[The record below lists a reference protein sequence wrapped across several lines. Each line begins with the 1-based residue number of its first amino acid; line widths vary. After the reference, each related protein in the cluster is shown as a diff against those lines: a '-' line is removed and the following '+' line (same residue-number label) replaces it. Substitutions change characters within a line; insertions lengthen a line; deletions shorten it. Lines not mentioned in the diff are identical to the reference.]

1 MTIAVVH
8 KDSPE
13 GRAAIVAAA
22 RESVGRSE
30 ELLVL
35 HVLDDVNIGGTV
47 NLGDTEDDRAALRG
61 EIQSALDAGGFSE
74 TKWDLRTTEHDGDP
88 VTALVDLVHDA
99 GVDLLIVGTR
109 RMSPIGKFLLERPLQ
124 RLLLEVEAP
133 ILVVKEPLPTE

>member
-1 MTIAVVH
+1 M
-8 KDSPE
+8 
-13 GRAAIVAAA
+13 AAA

-99 GVDLLIVGTR
+99 GVDLLIVGNTPDVPHR
-109 RMSPIGKFLLERPLQ
+109 QVPPRTPAAASPARSGGSD
-124 RLLLEVEAP
+124 
-133 ILVVKEPLPTE
+133 LVVKEPLPAE

>member
-1 MTIAVVH
+1 MPQSWPLHGNPWV
-8 KDSPE
+8 E
-13 GRAAIVAAA
+13 A
-22 RESVGRSE
+22 RNCWFCTSWTTSTSEARSTSE
-30 ELLVL
+30 
-35 HVLDDVNIGGTV
+35 TPR
-47 NLGDTEDDRAALRG
+47 DDRAALRG

-133 ILVVKEPLPTE
+133 ILVVKEPLPAE